1 MPTLAALSGRIR
13 PTIPASCRTFA
24 SKAAS
29 ETDWRTLAAMELEAS
44 HRAGEAYSLSTEATA
59 MQAIPSP
66 RPIQPMPS
74 LLVALTLTRAEVA
87 SARIRSISAR

>member
-1 MPTLAALSGRIR
+1 
-13 PTIPASCRTFA
+13 
-24 SKAAS
+24 
-29 ETDWRTLAAMELEAS
+29 
-44 HRAGEAYSLSTEATA
+44 

-87 SARIRSISAR
+87 SASVRSISAL